1 MMDSLDLERK
11 ENFIMNGNAEL
22 LNFVYQNAK
31 MGVNTMKQILDRV
44 EEGCL
49 KEHLRKQLTEYED
62 FQQEARKKLNE
73 NGFDEKGIGA
83 FDRLKTYLMIN
94 MQTMMDAGEEHIAK
108 MLITGSNMGIVEA
121 TQNIKRYQNAEKEII
136 KLMERLL
143 HMEEKNVE
151 ELKKYL

>member
-1 MMDSLDLERK
+1 
-11 ENFIMNGNAEL
+11 MNGNAEL
-22 LNFVYQNAK
+22 LNFVYQNAQ

-108 MLITGSNMGIVEA
+108 MLITGSNMGILEA